1 LTAKDRSIQTGFQ
14 VVFLNVNGR
23 LSDIDPSQM
32 EKGADRLTE
41 MAATT
46 FFGVNL
52 DSHSSNPSLFRSANT
67 NAFYFIKIFQN
78 TPQLC
83 WGDE

>member
-32 EKGADRLTE
+32 EKGADHLTE
-41 MAATT
+41 MAAAA
-46 FFGVNL
+46 FGRVNVNI
-52 DSHSSNPSLFRSANT
+52 HSSNLSLFRSANT
-67 NAFYFIKIFQN
+67 NAFYFIKM
-78 TPQLC
+78 PVEYRSALL
-83 WGDE
+83 GG